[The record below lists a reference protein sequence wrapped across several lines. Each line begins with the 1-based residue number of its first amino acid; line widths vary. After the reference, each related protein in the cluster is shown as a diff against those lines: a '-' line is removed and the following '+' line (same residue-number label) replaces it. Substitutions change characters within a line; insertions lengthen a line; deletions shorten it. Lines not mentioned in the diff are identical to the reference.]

1 MALNRL
7 IYETEEEDRE
17 VLGKMTSLPVLEG
30 LGVRRW
36 VEEGLMGEIKDPFQ
50 RSNGQQ
56 VLGGERFSHQLKGS
70 LESKTRAA
78 QELRTVIPY

>member
-30 LGVRRW
+30 LG
-36 VEEGLMGEIKDPFQ
+36 I
-50 RSNGQQ
+50 SS
-56 VLGGERFSHQLKGS
+56 LGGRG
-70 LESKTRAA
+70 ADG
-78 QELRTVIPY
+78 